1 MVVILSVKPDVNQP
15 KVEIPPWEFRH
26 WKIKKICLKWLEI
39 KKKHICYRYIKFY
52 LIWKKNFSMLRVIKF
67 LIKFNG
73 YNKKSWIYY
82 WVWFEQFDDDCIIEK
97 NNIEN
102 NDILMVLMKMIQ

>member
-1 MVVILSVKPDVNQP
+1 MAGNKEKTL
-15 KVEIPPWEFRH
+15 
-26 WKIKKICLKWLEI
+26 
-39 KKKHICYRYIKFY
+39 
-52 LIWKKNFSMLRVIKF
+52 WKKNFSMLLVVKF

-97 NNIEN
+97 NNNEN
-102 NDILMVLMKMIQ
+102 NDILMVLMKMISKRNTIIKR